1 MLKKYLHLINL
12 FDDEENLIEINRIL
26 QTYDDI
32 LKFRDGNGNSLL
44 HHAISKQKRD
54 IAVYLIEKGLDLHEK
69 NLVILVLI
77 KFKFDETPY

>member
-44 HHAISKQKRD
+44 HHAISK
-54 IAVYLIEKGLDLHEK
+54 
-69 NLVILVLI
+69 
-77 KFKFDETPY
+77 